1 MSEEVSPLSQMY
13 KLRDR
18 LTRAVEARKWPNAH
32 NRARELTR
40 LIPQVLEQEGRWG
53 KAHFDGIYEVGTMQ
67 IGRAPKKAHD
77 AILQF
82 NAALGEAKAALNKKR
97 KKKR

>member
-18 LTRAVEARKWPNAH
+18 LTRAIEAHKWPNAH

-40 LIPQVLEQEGRWG
+40 LIPQVLEQGRSG
-53 KAHFDGIYEVGTMQ
+53 NAHFDGIYEVGT
-67 IGRAPKKAHD
+67 IHIERAPEKART

-82 NAALGEAKAALNKKR
+82 NAALGEARAAVNKKR
-97 KKKR
+97 KKRR